1 MTGLSHPSRLFAVL
15 MLATLATAV
24 VSIGCASLQPPRI
37 QVQRLGRPQVELTG
51 ATLDVTFNVRNPNPD
66 PITIERVQYD
76 LILNGVRVGDGFI
89 TQSVEVAGF
98 GEARM
103 SSRFDLNY
111 LRVPGAVK
119 SIMDRDRVD
128 ARTRG
133 RFYMRRGGGRERRV
147 NFSSEATLDFDRGPR
162 P

>member
-1 MTGLSHPSRLFAVL
+1 MTRIASKFA
-15 MLATLATAV
+15 AV
-24 VSIGCASLQPPRI
+24 VVLLLVAAGCASLEPPRV
-37 QVQRLGRPQVELTG
+37 QVQRLGRPQMGLTG

-66 PITIERVQYD
+66 PITIERVRYD
-76 LILNGVRVGDGFI
+76 LFLNGVRVGDGFI

-103 SSRFDLNY
+103 TSRFDLNY

-133 RFYMRRGGGRERRV
+133 RFYMRRDGGRVRRV
-147 NFSSEATLDFDRGPR
+147 NFSSEANLDFDRGPR

>member
-1 MTGLSHPSRLFAVL
+1 MSRSPFRLAALVLIVATFAS
-15 MLATLATAV
+15 A
-24 VSIGCASLQPPRI
+24 CASLEPPRI
-37 QVQRLGRPQVELTG
+37 QVQRLGRPQMGLTG
-51 ATLDVTFNVRNPNPD
+51 ATLDVTFNVRNPNPY

-76 LILNGVRVGDGFI
+76 LFLNGQRVGDGFI
-89 TQSVEVAGF
+89 TRPIEVDGF

-111 LRVPGAVK
+111 LRLPGAVK

-133 RFYMRRGGGRERRV
+133 RFYMRRNGGRERRV
-147 NFSSEATLDFDRGPR
+147 NFSSEANLDFDRGPR

>member
-1 MTGLSHPSRLFAVL
+1 MTHRFRPCAALL
-15 MLATLATAV
+15 LAAAILA
-24 VSIGCASLQPPRI
+24 SGCASLQPPRI
-37 QVQRLGRPQVELTG
+37 QVQRLSRPQAGLTG

-66 PITIERVQYD
+66 PITIERVQYN

-89 TQSVEVAGF
+89 AQPVEVAGF

-133 RFYMRRGGGRERRV
+133 RFYMRRNGGRERRV
-147 NFSSEATLDFDRGPR
+147 NFSSDATLDFDRGPR

>member
-1 MTGLSHPSRLFAVL
+1 MIRISPWFAPVL
-15 MLATLATAV
+15 LVSSLAAAGCATLE
-24 VSIGCASLQPPRI
+24 PPRI
-37 QVQRLGRPQVELTG
+37 QLQRLGRPQVGLTG
-51 ATLDVTFNVRNPNPD
+51 ATLDVTFSVRNPNPD

-76 LILNGVRVGDGFI
+76 LFLNGVRVGDGFI
-89 TQSVEVAGF
+89 TQSVDVAGF

-119 SIMDRDRVD
+119 SVMDRDRVD

-133 RFYMRRGGGRERRV
+133 RFFMRRGEGRVRRV
-147 NFSSEATLDFDRGPR
+147 NFRSDATLDFDRGPR
-162 P
+162 Q

>member
-1 MTGLSHPSRLFAVL
+1 MTRIALKFAVL
-15 MLATLATAV
+15 LL
-24 VSIGCASLQPPRI
+24 VSSVAAGCASLQPPRI
-37 QVQRLGRPQVELTG
+37 QVQRLGRPQVGLTG

-76 LILNGVRVGDGFI
+76 LFLNGVRVGDGFI
-89 TQSVEVAGF
+89 TQSVDVAGF

-119 SIMDRDRVD
+119 AIMDRDRVD

-133 RFYMRRGGGRERRV
+133 RFYMRRNGGRERRV
-147 NFSSEATLDFDRGPR
+147 NFSSEANLDFDRGPR

>member
-1 MTGLSHPSRLFAVL
+1 MTRLPLKFAVL
-15 MLATLATAV
+15 LFVSSCAAGCATLE
-24 VSIGCASLQPPRI
+24 PPRV
-37 QVQRLGRPQVELTG
+37 QVQRLGRPQMGLTG

-76 LILNGVRVGDGFI
+76 LFLNGVRVGDGFI
-89 TQSVEVAGF
+89 TQEVELAGF

-111 LRVPGAVK
+111 LRVPGAVR
-119 SIMDRDRVD
+119 SIMERDRVD

-133 RFYMRRGGGRERRV
+133 RFFMRRNGGRVRRV
-147 NFSSEATLDFDRGPR
+147 NFSSEATLDFDRTPR
-162 P
+162 Q

>member
-1 MTGLSHPSRLFAVL
+1 MTRIASKFA
-15 MLATLATAV
+15 AV
-24 VSIGCASLQPPRI
+24 VVLLLVAAGCASLEPPRV
-37 QVQRLGRPQVELTG
+37 QVQRLGRPQMGLTG

-76 LILNGVRVGDGFI
+76 LFLNGVRVGDGFI
-89 TQSVEVAGF
+89 TQAVEVAGF

-103 SSRFDLNY
+103 TSRFDLNY

-119 SIMDRDRVD
+119 AIMDRDRVD

-133 RFYMRRGGGRERRV
+133 RFYMRRDGGRVRRV
-147 NFSSEATLDFDRGPR
+147 NFSSEANLDFDRGPR

>member
-1 MTGLSHPSRLFAVL
+1 MTRIASKVA
-15 MLATLATAV
+15 AV
-24 VSIGCASLQPPRI
+24 VVLLLVAAGCASLEPPRV
-37 QVQRLGRPQVELTG
+37 QVQRLGRPQMGLTG
-51 ATLDVTFNVRNPNPD
+51 AMLDVTFNVRNPNPD

-76 LILNGVRVGDGFI
+76 LFLNGVRVGDGFI
-89 TQSVEVAGF
+89 TQVVEVAGF

-103 SSRFDLNY
+103 TSRFDLNY

-119 SIMDRDRVD
+119 AIMDRDRVD

-133 RFYMRRGGGRERRV
+133 RFYMRRDGGRVRRV
-147 NFSSEATLDFDRGPR
+147 NFSSEANLDFDRGPR

>member
-1 MTGLSHPSRLFAVL
+1 MTRLPKALAALLFVSSFAAGC
-15 MLATLATAV
+15 ATLE
-24 VSIGCASLQPPRI
+24 PPRV
-37 QVQRLGRPQVELTG
+37 QVQRLGRPQMGLTG

-66 PITIERVQYD
+66 PITIERVHYD
-76 LILNGVRVGDGFI
+76 LILNGLRVGDGFI
-89 TQSVEVAGF
+89 TQPVEVAGY

-111 LRVPGAVK
+111 LRVPGAVR
-119 SIMDRDRVD
+119 SIMERDRVD

-133 RFYMRRGGGRERRV
+133 RFFMRRNGGRVRRV

-162 P
+162 Q

>member
-1 MTGLSHPSRLFAVL
+1 MIRTPFRLAALVLFVATFAS
-15 MLATLATAV
+15 A
-24 VSIGCASLQPPRI
+24 CASLEPPRI
-37 QVQRLGRPQVELTG
+37 QVQRLGRPQIGLTG
-51 ATLDVTFNVRNPNPD
+51 ATLDVTFNVRNPNPY

-76 LILNGVRVGDGFI
+76 LFLNGQRVGDGFI
-89 TQSVEVAGF
+89 TRPVEVDGF

-111 LRVPGAVK
+111 LRLPGAVK

-133 RFYMRRGGGRERRV
+133 RFYMRRNGGRERRV
-147 NFSSEATLDFDRGPR
+147 NFSSQADLDFDRGPR

>member
-1 MTGLSHPSRLFAVL
+1 MTHRSRPFAAL
-15 MLATLATAV
+15 LLATLATV
-24 VSIGCASLQPPRI
+24 VVASGCATLQPPRV
-37 QVQRLGRPQVELTG
+37 QVQRLGRPQVGLTG
-51 ATLDVTFNVRNPNPD
+51 ATLEVTFSVRNPNPD
-66 PITIERVQYD
+66 PITIERVHYD

-119 SIMDRDRVD
+119 SIVDRDRVD

-133 RFYMRRGGGRERRV
+133 RFYMRRDGGRVRRV

>member
-1 MTGLSHPSRLFAVL
+1 MTHRPRSFAAL
-15 MLATLATAV
+15 LLATAV
-24 VSIGCASLQPPRI
+24 LASGCATLEPPRV
-37 QVQRLGRPQVELTG
+37 QVQRLGRPQVGLTG
-51 ATLDVTFNVRNPNPD
+51 ATLDVTFSVRNPNPD

-119 SIMDRDRVD
+119 SIIDRDRVD

-133 RFYMRRGGGRERRV
+133 RFYMRRDGGRVRRV
-147 NFSSEATLDFDRGPR
+147 NFSSDATLDFDRGPR

>member
-1 MTGLSHPSRLFAVL
+1 MTRIPLRFAAVL
-15 MLATLATAV
+15 LASSLVAGCATLE
-24 VSIGCASLQPPRI
+24 PPRI
-37 QVQRLGRPQVELTG
+37 QVQRLGRPQVGLTG

-76 LILNGVRVGDGFI
+76 LFLNGLRVGDGFI
-89 TQSVEVAGF
+89 TQTVEVAGF

-119 SIMDRDRVD
+119 SILDRDRVD

-133 RFYMRRGGGRERRV
+133 RFYMRRGGGRVQRL
-147 NFSSEATLDFDRGPR
+147 NFSSDATLDFDRGPR
-162 P
+162 Q

>member
-1 MTGLSHPSRLFAVL
+1 MTQPSHSSRPFAALLLVTALLSS
-15 MLATLATAV
+15 
-24 VSIGCASLQPPRI
+24 GCATLQPPRI
-37 QVQRLGRPQVELTG
+37 QVQRLGRPQAGLTG
-51 ATLDVTFNVRNPNPD
+51 ATLEVTFNVRNPNPD
-66 PITIERVQYD
+66 PITIERVHYD

-133 RFYMRRGGGRERRV
+133 RVYMRRNGGREQRV

>member
-1 MTGLSHPSRLFAVL
+1 MTHRSRPFAAL
-15 MLATLATAV
+15 LLATLATV
-24 VSIGCASLQPPRI
+24 VVASGCATLQPPRV
-37 QVQRLGRPQVELTG
+37 QVQRLGRPQVGLTG
-51 ATLDVTFNVRNPNPD
+51 ATLEVTFSVRNPNPD
-66 PITIERVQYD
+66 PITIERVHYD

-89 TQSVEVAGF
+89 TQSVDVAGF

-119 SIMDRDRVD
+119 SIVDRDRVD

-133 RFYMRRGGGRERRV
+133 RFYMRRDGGRVRRV

>member
-1 MTGLSHPSRLFAVL
+1 MTHRSRPFAAL
-15 MLATLATAV
+15 LLATLATAV
-24 VSIGCASLQPPRI
+24 LASGCATLQPPRV
-37 QVQRLGRPQVELTG
+37 QVQRLGRPQVGLTG
-51 ATLDVTFNVRNPNPD
+51 ATLEVTFSVRNPNPD
-66 PITIERVQYD
+66 PITIERVHYD

-119 SIMDRDRVD
+119 SIVDRDRVD

-133 RFYMRRGGGRERRV
+133 RFYMRRDGGRVRRV

>member
-1 MTGLSHPSRLFAVL
+1 MTHRSRPFAAL
-15 MLATLATAV
+15 LLATLATAV
-24 VSIGCASLQPPRI
+24 LASGCATLQPPRV
-37 QVQRLGRPQVELTG
+37 QVQRLGRPQVGLTG
-51 ATLDVTFNVRNPNPD
+51 ATLEVTFSVRNPNPD
-66 PITIERVQYD
+66 PITIERVHYD
-76 LILNGVRVGDGFI
+76 LILNGLRVGDGFI

-119 SIMDRDRVD
+119 SIVDRDRVD

-133 RFYMRRGGGRERRV
+133 RFYMRRDGGRVRRV

>member
-1 MTGLSHPSRLFAVL
+1 MVRIPVKFAALLF
-15 MLATLATAV
+15 LASMAAA
-24 VSIGCASLQPPRI
+24 GCATLQPPRI
-37 QVQRLGRPQVELTG
+37 QVQRLGRPQVGLTG
-51 ATLDVTFNVRNPNPD
+51 ATFDVTFNVRNPNPD

-76 LILNGVRVGDGFI
+76 LFLNGVRVGDGFI

-119 SIMDRDRVD
+119 SIMDRDKVD

-133 RFYMRRGGGRERRV
+133 RFYMRRDGGRVRRV
-147 NFSSEATLDFDRGPR
+147 NFSSDASLDFDRGPR

>member
-1 MTGLSHPSRLFAVL
+1 MTSLTRPFAALLF
-15 MLATLATAV
+15 ATLATALV
-24 VSIGCASLQPPRI
+24 ASGCASLEPPRV
-37 QVQRLGRPQVELTG
+37 QVQRLGRPQVGLTG
-51 ATLDVTFNVRNPNPD
+51 ATLDVTFSVRNPNPD

-89 TQSVEVAGF
+89 TQAVEVAGF

-133 RFYMRRGGGRERRV
+133 RFYMRRDGGRVRRV
-147 NFSSEATLDFDRGPR
+147 NFSSDASLDFDRGPR
-162 P
+162 Q

>member
-1 MTGLSHPSRLFAVL
+1 MTRISLTFVVL
-15 MLATLATAV
+15 LVVASLTAA
-24 VSIGCASLQPPRI
+24 GCATLQPPRV
-37 QVQRLGRPQVELTG
+37 QVQRLGRPQVGLTG
-51 ATLDVTFNVRNPNPD
+51 ATFDVTFNVRNPNPD

-76 LILNGVRVGDGFI
+76 LFLNGVRVGDGFI

-103 SSRFDLNY
+103 TSRFDLNY

-119 SIMDRDRVD
+119 SIMDRDKVD

-133 RFYMRRGGGRERRV
+133 RFFMRRDGGRVRRV
-147 NFSSEATLDFDRGPR
+147 SFSSDASLDFDRGPR
-162 P
+162 Q

>member
-1 MTGLSHPSRLFAVL
+1 MTSVTRPFAAL
-15 MLATLATAV
+15 LLATLATV
-24 VSIGCASLQPPRI
+24 VVASGCASLQPPRI
-37 QVQRLGRPQVELTG
+37 QVQRLGRPQVGLTG
-51 ATLDVTFNVRNPNPD
+51 ATLEVTFSVRNPNPD
-66 PITIERVQYD
+66 PITIERVHYD

-119 SIMDRDRVD
+119 SIVDRDRVD

-133 RFYMRRGGGRERRV
+133 RFYMRRDGGRVRRV

>member
-1 MTGLSHPSRLFAVL
+1 MTYRSLRLTAATILLAFA
-15 MLATLATAV
+15 ASA
-24 VSIGCASLQPPRI
+24 CASLEPPRV
-37 QVQRLGRPQVELTG
+37 QVQRLGRPQIGLTG

-76 LILNGVRVGDGFI
+76 LFLNGVRVGDGFI
-89 TQSVEVAGF
+89 TQSVEVGGF

-111 LRVPGAVK
+111 LRLPGAVK
-119 SIMDRDRVD
+119 SIMDRDRVE

-133 RFYMRRGGGRERRV
+133 RFFMRRNGGRERRV
-147 NFSSEATLDFDRGPR
+147 NFSSEAELDFDRGPR
-162 P
+162 Q

>member
-1 MTGLSHPSRLFAVL
+1 MTRRSLVRMAPGLVL
-15 MLATLATAV
+15 LALLSAACAT
-24 VSIGCASLQPPRI
+24 LQPPRV
-37 QVQRLGRPQVELTG
+37 QVQRLGRPQMGLTG

-66 PITIERVQYD
+66 AITIERVQYD
-76 LILNGVRVGDGFI
+76 LFLNGQRVGDGFI

-119 SIMDRDRVD
+119 SILDRDRVD

-133 RFYMRRGGGRERRV
+133 RFFMRRDGGRVRRV
-147 NFSSEATLDFDRGPR
+147 NFSSEASLDFDRGPR
-162 P
+162 Q

>member
-1 MTGLSHPSRLFAVL
+1 MTRRFRPFAAL
-15 MLATLATAV
+15 LLATAV
-24 VSIGCASLQPPRI
+24 LASGCASLQPPRI
-37 QVQRLGRPQVELTG
+37 QVQRLGRPQAGLTG

-66 PITIERVQYD
+66 PITIERVHYD

-89 TQSVEVAGF
+89 TQPVEVAGF

-119 SIMDRDRVD
+119 SIVSRDRVD

-133 RFYMRRGGGRERRV
+133 RFYMRRNGGRERRV
-147 NFSSEATLDFDRGPR
+147 NFSSDATLDFDRGPR

>member
-1 MTGLSHPSRLFAVL
+1 MSRTPFRLAALVLLAAFAS
-15 MLATLATAV
+15 A
-24 VSIGCASLQPPRI
+24 CASLEPPRI
-37 QVQRLGRPQVELTG
+37 QVQRLGRPQVGLTG
-51 ATLDVTFNVRNPNPD
+51 ATLDVTFNVRNPNPY

-76 LILNGVRVGDGFI
+76 LFLNGQRVGDGFI
-89 TQSVEVAGF
+89 TRPVEVDGF

-111 LRVPGAVK
+111 LRLPGAVK

-133 RFYMRRGGGRERRV
+133 RFYMRRSGGRERRV
-147 NFSSEATLDFDRGPR
+147 NFSSEANLDFDRGPR

>member
-1 MTGLSHPSRLFAVL
+1 MTRLSRTFVVLLFVTSMAAAGC
-15 MLATLATAV
+15 ATLE
-24 VSIGCASLQPPRI
+24 PPRI
-37 QVQRLGRPQVELTG
+37 QVQRLGRPQVGLTG

-133 RFYMRRGGGRERRV
+133 RFYMRRGGGRGRRV
-147 NFSSEATLDFDRGPR
+147 NFSSDATLDFDRGPR
-162 P
+162 Q

>member
-1 MTGLSHPSRLFAVL
+1 MTHLSRPFAALLLV
-15 MLATLATAV
+15 TAMAA
-24 VSIGCASLQPPRI
+24 SGCATLQPPRI
-37 QVQRLGRPQVELTG
+37 QVLRLGRPQVGLTG

-76 LILNGVRVGDGFI
+76 LILNGLRVGDGFI

-133 RFYMRRGGGRERRV
+133 RVYMRRNGGREQRV
-147 NFSSEATLDFDRGPR
+147 NFSSDATLDFDRGPR

>member
-1 MTGLSHPSRLFAVL
+1 MTARARLSLVAAVFV
-15 MLATLATAV
+15 TL
-24 VSIGCASLQPPRI
+24 VSAACASVEAPRI
-37 QVQRLGRPQVELTG
+37 QVQRLGRPQVGLTG
-51 ATLDVTFNVRNPNPD
+51 ATLDVTFSVRNPNPE

-76 LILNGVRVGDGFI
+76 LFLNGVRVGDGFI
-89 TQSVEVAGF
+89 TQAVEVEGF

-119 SIMDRDRVD
+119 SILDRDRVD

-133 RFYMRRGGGRERRV
+133 RFFMRRDGGRVRRV
-147 NFSSEATLDFDRGPR
+147 NFSSRADLDFERGPR
-162 P
+162 R

>member
-1 MTGLSHPSRLFAVL
+1 MTRMSLKFAVL
-15 MLATLATAV
+15 LLVSTLAAA
-24 VSIGCASLQPPRI
+24 GCASLEPPRI
-37 QVQRLGRPQVELTG
+37 QVQRLGRPQVGLTG

-76 LILNGVRVGDGFI
+76 LFLNGRRVGDGFI
-89 TQSVEVAGF
+89 TQTVDVAGF

-119 SIMDRDRVD
+119 SILERDRVD

-133 RFYMRRGGGRERRV
+133 RFYVRRDGGRVHRM
-147 NFSSEATLDFDRGPR
+147 NFSSEANLDFDRGPR